1 MISTTS
7 NFNDAIA
14 FNIPH
19 VKIIRSHVI
28 HARSYLMLKDKTSAL
43 RGACLLMGRVHRC

>member
-28 HARSYLMLKDKTSAL
+28 QHVAIL
-43 RGACLLMGRVHRC
+43 C